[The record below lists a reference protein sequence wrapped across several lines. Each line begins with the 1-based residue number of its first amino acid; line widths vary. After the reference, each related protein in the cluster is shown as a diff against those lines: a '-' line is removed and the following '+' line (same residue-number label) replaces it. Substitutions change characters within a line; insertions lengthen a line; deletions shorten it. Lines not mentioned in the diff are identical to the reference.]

1 MAVQDGTQ
9 LRASREKRG
18 SVLKAPKRSRLLT
31 ADAPTH
37 HPLTT
42 PSLYSCCF
50 PAAVFTQNP
59 LLLHPLHQLLRT
71 PAGRWLY
78 RLPAA
83 VHQVTLTCISVN
95 HRRRC
100 AMHQRTQ
107 VGTTPHRRMP
117 AQHSTRVAPQATL
130 HSRAPLC
137 VLRCEGSSKWRSRRL
152 CPLRLFTLKRSASPL
167 RCGPLLWCGCEAV
180 DSGLPGVPQAQP
192 GAARAGQVGAA
203 TKALAKIFALDI
215 AARAG
220 RCQLQCSPWTVCRKV
235 PCPGQRRP
243 LPLLHALL
251 HACDGAA
258 ANAAAPH
265 TCCAA
270 APHDIP
276 RRYRRRTRRP
286 RRRDGAAR
294 DEWSAVDC
302 RQVARQLAR
311 CHGGQGRVSGREGA
325 PP

>member
-1 MAVQDGTQ
+1 MALPETLPPTPIHTQ
-9 LRASREKRG
+9 TQCQPAEAGVCCGAASKPWTLGCPGCLRRNQ
-18 SVLKAPKRSRLLT
+18 APPRL
-31 ADAPTH
+31 AKWAP
-37 HPLTT
+37 
-42 PSLYSCCF
+42 S
-50 PAAVFTQNP
+50 
-59 LLLHPLHQLLRT
+59 
-71 PAGRWLY
+71 
-78 RLPAA
+78 
-83 VHQVTLTCISVN
+83 
-95 HRRRC
+95 
-100 AMHQRTQ
+100 
-107 VGTTPHRRMP
+107 
-117 AQHSTRVAPQATL
+117 
-130 HSRAPLC
+130 
-137 VLRCEGSSKWRSRRL
+137 SRRW
-152 CPLRLFTLKRSASPL
+152 PTSLRWTWQR
-167 RCGPLLWCGCEAV
+167 
-180 DSGLPGVPQAQP
+180 GL
-192 GAARAGQVGAA
+192 VGANS
-203 TKALAKIFALDI
+203 
-215 AARAG
+215 
-220 RCQLQCSPWTVCRKV
+220 SPWTVCRKV